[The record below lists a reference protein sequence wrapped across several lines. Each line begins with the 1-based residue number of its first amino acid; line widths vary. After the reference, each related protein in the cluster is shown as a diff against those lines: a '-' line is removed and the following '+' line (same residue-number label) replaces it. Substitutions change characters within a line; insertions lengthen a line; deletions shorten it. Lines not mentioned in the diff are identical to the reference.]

1 LSLKGLRMRRFNAQC
16 RSDKGDFAMDFG
28 LSGKRAL
35 VMGASKGLGFA
46 IAKELAAEGAQVAV
60 CARNEERLRKAAE
73 TIGATALPCDLQLS
87 GAAAQVVS
95 EAITALGGVDILL
108 VNSGGPPT
116 LPFEGISSADWQ
128 RSFEGL
134 FMSAT
139 DAIRAAIP
147 GMRERRWGR
156 ILLVTSIAAKEPI
169 ENFTISNA
177 LRAGLHGLTKTLSRE
192 LASSGI
198 TVNALMP
205 GYTMTERLAEAKL
218 DLDKVARM
226 IPMGG
231 SDSRRSSL
239 RLLRF
244 SPRKGQATS
253 RGKQS
258 RATAEPCGR
267 SDRPWDLAPS
277 TLSLKAT
284 DGNAG
289 ATGVA
294 SCL

>member
-1 LSLKGLRMRRFNAQC
+1 MR
-16 RSDKGDFAMDFG
+16 
-28 LSGKRAL
+28 GKRAL

-60 CARNEERLRKAAE
+60 CARNEERLRRAAE
-73 TIGATALPCDLQLS
+73 AIGATALPCDLQLL
-87 GAAAQVVS
+87 GAAEQVVD
-95 EAITALGGVDILL
+95 EAMTALGGLDILL
-108 VNSGGPPT
+108 VNTGGPPT
-116 LPFEGISSADWQ
+116 LPFERISPDDWR

-134 FMSAT
+134 FMSTT

-192 LASSGI
+192 FAASGI

-218 DLDKVARM
+218 DLDKVAKA
-226 IPMGG
+226 IPMGRIG
-231 SDSRRSSL
+231 QPEEFAALAAFLSSE
-239 RLLRF
+239 RAGYIT
-244 SPRKGQATS
+244 GQAV
-253 RGKQS
+253 
-258 RATAEPCGR
+258 AC
-267 SDRPWDLAPS
+267 
-277 TLSLKAT
+277 
-284 DGNAG
+284 DGG
-289 ATGVA
+289 ALW
-294 SCL
+294 SI